1 MAERVPVWDAPIR
14 LFHWALAGLVVFS
27 FATGKL
33 GGGWMTWH
41 VKSGYCILTLLLFR
55 LAWGVAGSHTARF
68 ASFLRGP
75 AATFDYVRSLLARR
89 PAPYLGHN
97 PLGGWTIVA
106 MLALL
111 LLQAISGL
119 FADDEISTQGP
130 LALKVSN
137 AVVARLSRIH
147 EVNQWAIAGVVTLH
161 VVAIATYQW
170 GLKVNLLGPM
180 FHGSASSAAPAQAP
194 RRAPAALAAILLAI
208 AAAGV
213 YWLVAI
219 YPRQP

>member
-33 GGGWMTWH
+33 GGGWMGWH
-41 VKSGYCILTLLLFR
+41 VKSGYCILALLLFR
-55 LAWGVAGSHTARF
+55 LAWGVAGSDTARF
-68 ASFLRGP
+68 TSFLRGP
-75 AATFDYVRSLLARR
+75 TEAFAYARSLFARR
-89 PAPYLGHN
+89 PAPYFGHN
-97 PLGGWTIVA
+97 PLGGWMTLA

-111 LLQAISGL
+111 LLQAGSGL

-130 LALKVSN
+130 LAVKVSN
-137 AVVARLSRIH
+137 AVVARMSWVH
-147 EVNQWAIAGVVTLH
+147 EVNQWMVVGVVTLH
-161 VVAIATYQW
+161 VIAIATYQW
-170 GLKVNLLGPM
+170 GLKVNLIGRM
-180 FHGSASSAAPAQAP
+180 FHGSATAMPVEAP
-194 RRAPAALAAILLAI
+194 RQAPAARAAILLAI

-219 YPRQP
+219 YPKQP